1 VKPLYSIFLA
11 AAIFVLCSMCKKDPE
26 IPPYKTKHVI
36 IVVMDGARYQET
48 FGNGELTYIP
58 NMAQMSVNGSVCT
71 NFHNPIYTFTNGG
84 HAAMT
89 TGVDEFINN
98 SGFQFPTYPGIFQYW
113 RQAYNAPQTK
123 CWIVASK
130 DKLFV
135 LSNCDN
141 PADSSYDN
149 QFMASYD
156 CGINGP
162 FTGYRDDST
171 TFNRAMSILSLH
183 HPDLMLVN
191 FKEPDASGHANN
203 WSAYL
208 NGIIQGDIYVQQI
221 WDYLQSD
228 PYYAGTTTLFV
239 TNDHGRH
246 DDGHL
251 DGFVSHGDNCEGCK
265 HVMLLAMG
273 PDFKENYS
281 CDEPYV
287 LCDIAKT
294 TSTLMSFPM
303 PTGTGRMMTKILK

>member
-1 VKPLYSIFLA
+1 
-11 AAIFVLCSMCKKDPE
+11 MCKKDPE

-58 NMAQMSVNGSVCT
+58 NMAQMALKGSVCT
-71 NFHNPIYTFTNGG
+71 NFHNPTYTFTNGG

-89 TGVDEFINN
+89 TGVDEYINN
-98 SGFQFPTYPGIFQYW
+98 SGYQFPTNPSIFQYY
-113 RQAYNAPQTK
+113 RRAFNAPQTK
-123 CWIVASK
+123 TWVVSSK

-141 PADSSYDN
+141 AADSSWDN
-149 QFMASYD
+149 QFTACYD

-162 FTGYRDDST
+162 FTGYRQDST
-171 TFNRAMSILSLH
+171 TFNHAMNILNVQ

-191 FKEPDASGHANN
+191 FKEPDASGHANSWN
-203 WSAYL
+203 GYL
-208 NGIIQGDIYVQQI
+208 NGIITVDGYIKQI
-221 WDYLQSD
+221 WDFIESD
-228 PYYAGTTTLFV
+228 PYYAGTTTMFV

-273 PDFKENYS
+273 PDFKENFT
-281 CDEPYV
+281 CDESYV

-294 TSTLMSFPM
+294 TSQLLMFPM
-303 PTGTGRMMTKILK
+303 PTGTGRVMTKILK